1 LAINSVAQ
9 EAPRI
14 TEFMASNSR
23 TLADEDGDSSDW
35 IEIYNPAA
43 DTVSLDGWFL
53 TDDANRLAKW
63 RFPNVTLE
71 ANAYMVVFASGK
83 NRTNDLNRLHTGF
96 QLSHKASSWPW
107 LIR

>member
-1 LAINSVAQ
+1 MPFVNAPLVSSPFCSRFFSLLFGALLILAINSVAQ

-71 ANAYMVVFASGK
+71 ANAYMVVFA
-83 NRTNDLNRLHTGF
+83 
-96 QLSHKASSWPW
+96 
-107 LIR
+107 